1 MLKQKFSILIP
12 TYNEKKNIEYLISK
26 IKTNLKKFIYEII
39 IVDDNSLDGTK
50 KVLKNIKSKNKMFN
64 YFIRKDKNRDLC
76 KSIILG
82 ITKTK
87 YENIIIMDG
96 DLQHNP
102 KYLTKICKI
111 FSKKNL
117 DFLVCSRNF
126 SKRYG
131 LSLIRYYSSKTLIYF
146 INFILGKKVADPMS
160 GFFIFKK
167 KFFILNKKSIYNKG
181 FKILLNLLYSTKK
194 KLKIYEQY
202 IIFEKR
208 FSNKSKMSYKVLYHI
223 IVSIFFYFLLN
234 IIK

>member
-1 MLKQKFSILIP
+1 MKNKFSILIP
-12 TYNEKKNIEYLISK
+12 TYNEKKNVEFLISK
-26 IKTNLKKFIYEII
+26 IKKNLNKFIYEII
-39 IVDDNSLDGTK
+39 IIDDNSLDGTK
-50 KVLKNIKSKNKMFN
+50 KILKNIKLKNKKFN
-64 YFIRKDKNRDLC
+64 YFVRKNQNRDLC

-102 KYLTKICKI
+102 KYLSKICKI
-111 FSKKNL
+111 FSNKDL

-126 SKRYG
+126 NKRYG
-131 LSLIRYYSSKTLIYF
+131 LSFIRYYSSKALIYF
-146 INFILGKKVADPMS
+146 VNFMLAKKVTDPMS

-167 KFFILNKKSIYNKG
+167 DFFILHKKSVYNKG

-194 KLKIYEQY
+194 KLKIYEQL

-208 FSNKSKMSYKVLYHI
+208 YSNRSKMSFKVLYHI
-223 IVSIFFYFLLN
+223 IASIFYYFFLN
-234 IIK
+234 LVK

>member
-1 MLKQKFSILIP
+1 MKNKFSILIP

-26 IKTNLKKFIYEII
+26 IKKNLKKFIYEII
-39 IVDDNSLDGTK
+39 IVDDNSSDGSK
-50 KVLKNIKSKNKMFN
+50 KILKNIKSKNNMFN
-64 YFIRKDKNRDLC
+64 YFIRKNKNKDLC

-82 ITKTK
+82 IAKTK

-126 SKRYG
+126 NKRYG
-131 LSLIRYYSSKTLIYF
+131 LSFIRYHSSKTLIF
-146 INFILGKKVADPMS
+146 FVNFMLGKKVTDPMS

-167 KFFILNKKSIYNKG
+167 NFFILNKRKVYNKG

-194 KLKIYEQY
+194 KLKIYEQT

-208 FSNKSKMSYKVLYHI
+208 FNNKSKMNYKVLYHI
-223 IVSIFFYFLLN
+223 IISIFYYFFLS